1 MISDET
7 MNILRKQYVS
17 VTKDISQ
24 PIDLSTLEV
33 LTAKLG
39 QNLSRHELEKMIKEV
54 DQDANGTIEFDEFV
68 QMMIKKRKQSELEM
82 KDAFASLDRNK
93 NGYISVDD
101 LRHSFSCMGERLSSE
116 EITLLLEEI
125 DEDGDGYIN
134 FQEFL
139 KLMYKEEEQI

>member
-7 MNILRKQYVS
+7 MNILKKQYIS
-17 VTKDISQ
+17 VTKDIAK
-24 PIDLSTLEV
+24 PIDLATLEI

-39 QNLSRHELEKMIKEV
+39 QNLPRNELEKMIKEV

-93 NGYISVDD
+93 NGYISIDD
-101 LRHSFSCMGERLSSE
+101 LQHLFLCMGENLSSGD
-116 EITLLLEEI
+116 IALLLEEI
-125 DEDGDGYIN
+125 DQDGDGHIN

-139 KLMYKEEEQI
+139 KLMYEEDEQM

>member
-24 PIDLSTLEV
+24 PIDLFTLEV

-68 QMMIKKRKQSELEM
+68 QMIIKKRKQSELEM

>member
-17 VTKDISQ
+17 VTKDITQ
-24 PIDLSTLEV
+24 PIDPSMLEI

-39 QNLSRHELEKMIKEV
+39 QNLSRNELEKMIKEV
-54 DQDANGTIEFDEFV
+54 DKDANGTIEFDEFV

-93 NGYISVDD
+93 NGYISVED
-101 LRHSFSCMGERLSSE
+101 LRHSFACMGEQLSSE
-116 EITLLLEEI
+116 EIALLLEEI

-139 KLMYKEEEQI
+139 KLMYKEEEHV